1 MLRSQP
7 SQVLGRHECSVV
19 RPTAHALLFLEKV
32 HGGRTSTSG
41 VAVIAGRAS
50 YYGVALPGAFLL
62 LSDLPALPLHSLARC
77 ALLLLLD
84 HNNGRPAC
92 SLGLPSGAPVRW
104 RRRNRHRFS
113 VGLLL
118 GRRRLSGPARAHGG
132 ARRGRCSQCALR
144 RRGRALSDAPATGDK
159 TAASTSSLCT
169 PHHPHPL
176 KTGKKRDWGWLGS
189 PYLPE

>member
-7 SQVLGRHECSVV
+7 SQVLGRHERSVV

-32 HGGRTSTSG
+32 HGGRTSTSAA
-41 VAVIAGRAS
+41 AVIAGRAS

-84 HNNGRPAC
+84 HNNRRPAC
-92 SLGLPSGAPVRW
+92 SLGLPSGAPVCW
-104 RRRNRHRFS
+104 RRRNRHRVS
-113 VGLLL
+113 GWLLL

-144 RRGRALSDAPATGDK
+144 RRGRALSAAPGEK
-159 TAASTSSLCT
+159 TAASTSSLG
-169 PHHPHPL
+169 HPTTRAP
-176 KTGKKRDWGWLGS
+176 
-189 PYLPE
+189 